1 VNVLIV
7 GNSERPD
14 AADVAARAARWLI
27 AHGHHPVAV
36 AADAAVLR
44 SNAIEIV
51 ESVGSAG
58 ELGLVVSVGG
68 DGTMLRAVALL
79 DGAPV
84 PVLGVNV
91 GLLGYL
97 AEVEP
102 SNLET
107 ALTRF
112 FAHNVDIEQR
122 LVLDVV
128 AHTSSG
134 TRHWRSL
141 NEASLEKQHAGQ
153 TVRLRLHI
161 DGAPFTTY
169 QADGIL
175 VATPTG
181 STAYSMSARG
191 PVISPGHQAI
201 LITPLAPHM
210 LFDRSLVLRP
220 DEAVEVEVVGQRPVG
235 LTVDGQEAV
244 VLNPGDRVSCS
255 SSDRPALFVRL
266 ESRRFH
272 QTLKAKFG
280 LSDR

>member
-7 GNSERPD
+7 GNSERSES
-14 AADVAARAARWLI
+14 ADVAARAVRWLV
-27 AHGHHPVAV
+27 AHGHRPMAV
-36 AADAAVLR
+36 AADAAMLHPD
-44 SNAIEIV
+44 NIEIV
-51 ESVGSAG
+51 DSVG
-58 ELGLVVSVGG
+58 EVDDLGLVVSIGG
-68 DGTMLRAVALL
+68 DGTMLRAVTLL
-79 DGAPV
+79 DGVPA

-107 ALTRF
+107 ALSRF
-112 FAHNVDIEQR
+112 FAHNVEIERR

-128 AHTSSG
+128 ARTASG
-134 TRHWRSL
+134 SRQWRSL

-161 DGAPFTTY
+161 DGVPFTTY

-191 PVISPGHQAI
+191 PVISPGHEAI

-210 LFDRSLVLRP
+210 LFDRSLVLRA

-235 LTVDGQEAV
+235 LTVDGQEA
-244 VLNPGDRVSCS
+244 LSLQPGDTVSCS
-255 SSDRPALFVRL
+255 ASDCPALFVRL

>member
-1 VNVLIV
+1 MNVLIV
-7 GNSERPD
+7 GTTDRPE
-14 AADVAARAARWLI
+14 AATVAGRVARWLI
-27 AHGHHPVAV
+27 AHGHHPVALALDAATLRVDAIETVTGV
-36 AADAAVLR
+36 AADT
-44 SNAIEIV
+44 
-51 ESVGSAG
+51 
-58 ELGLVVSVGG
+58 GLVVSIGG

-79 DGAPV
+79 EGADV

-102 SNLET
+102 AHAEA
-107 ALTRF
+107 ALARF
-112 FAHNVDIEQR
+112 FAHEVHIERR

-128 AHTSSG
+128 ATTAAG
-134 TRHWRSL
+134 RHAWRSL
-141 NEASLEKQHAGQ
+141 NEASFEKQHAGQ

-181 STAYSMSARG
+181 STAYSLSARG
-191 PVISPGHQAI
+191 PVISPEHQAI

-210 LFDRSLVLRP
+210 LFDRSLVLRS
-220 DEAVEVEVVGQRPVG
+220 DESVEIEVVGQRPVG

-244 VLNPGDRVSCS
+244 VLQPGDRVRCS
-255 SSDRPALFVRL
+255 ASDRPAHFVRL

-272 QTLKAKFG
+272 QVLKAKFG
-280 LSDR
+280 LADR

>member
-1 VNVLIV
+1 MNVLIV
-7 GNSERPD
+7 GNSER
-14 AADVAARAARWLI
+14 AEEVATRVATWLVD
-27 AHGHHPVAV
+27 HGHRPFAL
-36 AADAAVLR
+36 ASDASTLGVDSLHT
-44 SNAIEIV
+44 IV
-51 ESVGSAG
+51 SVGDAG
-58 ELGLVVSVGG
+58 DLGLVVGIGG

-79 DGAPV
+79 EGARV

-102 SNLET
+102 TGVET
-107 ALTRF
+107 ALARF
-112 FAHNVDIEQR
+112 FAGDVHIESR

-128 AHTSSG
+128 AASG
-134 TRHWRSL
+134 SATRSWRAL
-141 NEASLEKQHAGQ
+141 NEASFEKQHAGQ

-181 STAYSMSARG
+181 STAYSLSARG
-191 PVISPGHQAI
+191 PVISPEHDAI

-210 LFDRSLVLRP
+210 LFDRSLVLRS
-220 DEAVEVEVVGQRPVG
+220 DESVEIEVVGQRPVG
-235 LTVDGQEAV
+235 LTIDGQEAV
-244 VLNPGDRVSCS
+244 VLQPGDRVTCS
-255 SSDRPALFVRL
+255 ASPHPALFVRL

-272 QTLKAKFG
+272 QVLKTKFG
-280 LSDR
+280 LADR

>member
-7 GNSERPD
+7 GNSERSES
-14 AADVAARAARWLI
+14 ADVAARAVRWLV
-27 AHGHHPVAV
+27 AHGHRPMAV
-36 AADAAVLR
+36 AADAAMLHPD
-44 SNAIEIV
+44 NIETV
-51 ESVGSAG
+51 DSVG
-58 ELGLVVSVGG
+58 EVDDLGLVVSIGG
-68 DGTMLRAVALL
+68 DGTMLRAVTLL
-79 DGAPV
+79 DGVPA

-112 FAHNVDIEQR
+112 FAHNVEIERR

-128 AHTSSG
+128 ARTASG
-134 TRHWRSL
+134 SRQWRSL

-161 DGAPFTTY
+161 DGVPFTTY

-191 PVISPGHQAI
+191 PVISPGHEAI

-210 LFDRSLVLRP
+210 LFDRSLVLRA

-235 LTVDGQEAV
+235 LTVDGQEA
-244 VLNPGDRVSCS
+244 LSLQPGDTVSCS
-255 SSDRPALFVRL
+255 ASDRPALFVRL

>member
-1 VNVLIV
+1 LAYTTPRQEHI
-7 GNSERPD
+7 
-14 AADVAARAARWLI
+14 AR
-27 AHGHHPVAV
+27 
-36 AADAAVLR
+36 
-44 SNAIEIV
+44 
-51 ESVGSAG
+51 
-58 ELGLVVSVGG
+58 
-68 DGTMLRAVALL
+68 
-79 DGAPV
+79 
-84 PVLGVNV
+84 
-91 GLLGYL
+91 
-97 AEVEP
+97 
-102 SNLET
+102 SNLELQHFNAYLPLYKKFKPSPQGPV
-107 ALTRF
+107 ALFEPMFPRYIFFRPGKPEQSISTVRSTKGITTIVRF
-112 FAHNVDIEQR
+112 GFEPAVMPDALVQCIRQLEQ
-122 LVLDVV
+122 D
-128 AHTSSG
+128 
-134 TRHWRSL
+134 RSQATL
-141 NEASLEKQHAGQ
+141 QEISNLKAGQ

-161 DGAPFTTY
+161 DGVPFTTY

-220 DEAVEVEVVGQRPVG
+220 DEAVDVEVVGQRPVG

-244 VLNPGDRVSCS
+244 VLQPGDTVSCS
-255 SSDRPALFVRL
+255 ASDRPALFVRL

>member
-7 GNSERPD
+7 GNTERVE

-27 AHGHHPVAV
+27 DHGHHPVALAV
-36 AADAAVLR
+36 DAKALGCE
-44 SNAIEIV
+44 AIDV
-51 ESVGSAG
+51 VGSVSSAG
-58 ELGLVVSVGG
+58 DVGLVVSIGG
-68 DGTMLRAVALL
+68 DGTMLRAVTLL
-79 DGAPV
+79 DGAPI

-107 ALTRF
+107 ALVRF
-112 FAHNVDIEQR
+112 FASDVSLERR

-128 AHTSSG
+128 AR
-134 TRHWRSL
+134 TRTGEHRWRSL

-153 TVRLRLHI
+153 TVRLRLSI
-161 DGAPFTTY
+161 DGVPFTTY

-181 STAYSMSARG
+181 STAYSLSARG
-191 PVISPGHQAI
+191 PVVSPGHQAI

-220 DEAVEVEVVGQRPVG
+220 DESVDVKVVGQRPVG

-244 VLNPGDRVSCS
+244 VLQPGDVVSCS
-255 SSDRPALFVRL
+255 ASERPAVFVRL